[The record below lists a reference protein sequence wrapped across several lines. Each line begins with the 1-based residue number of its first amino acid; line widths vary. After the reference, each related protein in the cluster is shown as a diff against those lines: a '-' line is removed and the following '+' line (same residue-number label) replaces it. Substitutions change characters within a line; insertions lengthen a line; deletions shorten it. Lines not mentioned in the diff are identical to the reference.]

1 MESAPL
7 DQVQAAGSAAP
18 GDPSAFAQTLADELG
33 EADLIVRRVL
43 KRMVKR
49 LGIPICAEL
58 LQATRDVEDGGGIWS
73 VRDRTRRTRGGVFFA
88 LLRDH
93 SPKAR
98 AILLHTQDQER
109 GVVREGAAEPP
120 FTWAQRGEL
129 TRETLL
135 QPGEAMTAKL
145 TLVGRP
151 GKVVERKEFVVTSM
165 ELKAAPSSLPK
176 GLPVPTS
183 TRAVYT
189 VYIATKQWR
198 KVAELIRDPSDVLIV
213 EGHCMPDP
221 ESGGIAVL
229 AQSATTRSLQKQKV
243 AAMKGE
249 APGAP
254 EPAAP
259 PPPPVPAAPPP
270 PSDDEQIRAILQQRL
285 AAGQTL
291 EAVAGKTG
299 LPLKRLQDFS
309 EGRPTTLTP
318 AQVQTFLQKLRQGLR
333 T

>member
-1 MESAPL
+1 MESAQL
-7 DQVQAAGSAAP
+7 DPVPTSAS
-18 GDPSAFAQTLADELG
+18 GDPSAFAQALADELG
-33 EADLIVRRVL
+33 EVDPIVRRVL
-43 KRMVKR
+43 KRLVKR

-58 LQATRDVEDGGGIWS
+58 LQVTREVEDSGGIWS

-88 LLRDH
+88 LFRNH
-93 SPKAR
+93 SPRAR

-109 GVVREGAAEPP
+109 GVVGGAPAAEPP

-145 TLVGRP
+145 TLIGRP
-151 GKVVERKEFVVTSM
+151 GKVVERKDFVVTSM

-176 GLPVPTS
+176 GVPVPPS

-189 VYIATKQWR
+189 VYIASKQWR
-198 KVAELIRDPSDVLIV
+198 RVADLIRDPSDALIV
-213 EGHCMPDP
+213 EGHCVPDP
-221 ESGGIAVL
+221 ESGGIALL
-229 AQSATTRSLQKQKV
+229 AQTTTTRALQKQKV

-249 APGAP
+249 ALGAP

-270 PSDDEQIRAILQQRL
+270 PSDEEQIRAILQQRA

-291 EAVAGKTG
+291 DAVAAKTG

-309 EGRPTTLTP
+309 EARPTTLTP

-333 T
+333 A

>member
-1 MESAPL
+1 MESAQL
-7 DQVQAAGSAAP
+7 DPVPTPAS
-18 GDPSAFAQTLADELG
+18 GDQPVFAQALADELG
-33 EADLIVRRVL
+33 EVDPIVRRVL
-43 KRMVKR
+43 KRLVKR

-58 LQATRDVEDGGGIWS
+58 LQVTREVEDSGGIWS
-73 VRDRTRRTRGGVFFA
+73 VRDRTRRSRGGVFFA
-88 LLRDH
+88 LVRNH
-93 SPKAR
+93 SPRAR

-109 GVVREGAAEPP
+109 GVVGGAAAAEPP

-151 GKVVERKEFVVTSM
+151 GKVVERKDFVVTSM

-176 GLPVPTS
+176 GMPVPPS

-189 VYIATKQWR
+189 VYIASKQWR
-198 KVAELIRDPSDVLIV
+198 RVADLIRDPSDALIV

-221 ESGGIAVL
+221 ESGGIAVF
-229 AQSATTRSLQKQKV
+229 AQSTTTRALQKQKV

-249 APGAP
+249 ALGAP

-270 PSDDEQIRAILQQRL
+270 PSDEEQIRAILQQRI

-291 EAVAGKTG
+291 DAVAVKTG
-299 LPLKRLQDFS
+299 LPLKRLQDFA
-309 EGRPTTLTP
+309 EARPTTLTP

-333 T
+333 A